1 MYPSFMWKANKKKE
15 IHFFCHKRR
24 DKNHKTYIDENLF
37 CRPTG
42 ISRSSSNW
50 NSSSSLRSSFL
61 LSKLAESFGKD
72 FRSAFLLFTSTQFS
86 PKSAGFEPGTPP
98 VGVVAGVFP
107 VFLLFLTIW
116 LSTISASSSPS
127 KKNVQ
132 IQTEISYDQ

>member
-1 MYPSFMWKANKKKE
+1 MKWDSEGEENTSTKSAFRGYRRS
-15 IHFFCHKRR
+15 KRN
-24 DKNHKTYIDENLF
+24 KNHKTYIDENLF

-127 KKNVQ
+127 KRIFK
-132 IQTEISYDQ
+132 Y